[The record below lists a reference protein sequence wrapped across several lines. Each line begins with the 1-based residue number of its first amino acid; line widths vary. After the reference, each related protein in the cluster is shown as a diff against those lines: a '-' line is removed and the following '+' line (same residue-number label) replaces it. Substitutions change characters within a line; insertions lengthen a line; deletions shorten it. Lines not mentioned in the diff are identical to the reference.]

1 MGNILRNLFF
11 LFVSVCFSVNLF
23 ADSITFTLSRPS
35 GEGQETYAY
44 RTVSGSAIAGI
55 HFSNVSGEYT
65 FAEGETEHQI
75 EIPVYT
81 AKGMDS
87 WVYRSTNRKFYVES
101 WKKDTYRYESEHT
114 FSPIAV
120 DYARSYSS
128 TSFYSSGYVKINS
141 GDTRISG
148 HRTFNYDLPSF
159 MRTTLPSNGYEY
171 ISATGQKTKLSVYF
185 TIDMKEINDGWCD
198 VWMGYHIGSSY
209 TEYYDRDID
218 LPGSGWA
225 QYVFDGKS
233 YTFYSN
239 YTDITFGF
247 NCHGSG
253 SNDYWVGTLSA
264 NVSAY
269 DVTSPSVKNMYVNTE
284 QPYIS
289 GEEIC
294 ISMKFDELVKV
305 SSSDAEKLYAK
316 VRIANNEYSLA
327 YFDGSGTNT
336 LMFKGKVDLNE
347 SQKQLTG
354 ISLQSFDNKYVTDIN
369 GNVANAVSSTSFSN
383 NTFVINN
390 KYPIV
395 YNLAGGYMNNSNYS
409 STTGY
414 YVYGYPTSLL
424 TNADVFLDGYY
435 LLAWTKEGFKE
446 YITEI
451 GNTEYGEIKLIAAWF
466 CDTCNQCGMEP
477 QFVTTEAS
485 CVGNADGAI
494 RVNVANSDIIDY
506 TYEWNTGETTP
517 YLENVV
523 PGIYSVMITKPS
535 GCTITVADTVPS
547 KPAMQITIDSL
558 RESRCDT
565 ATGAVFV
572 SVDRENVSYKWSN
585 DEETECLLAVPEGS
599 YTLTVTDEKNCQS
612 MLAVEVGGVR
622 PKQPE
627 ISLVTVSEESG
638 MNLVVWLKEETDLID
653 YYTIYRENDQANV
666 YDSVGYISYDDLS
679 VFEDIDADPTV
690 RAWRYKIS
698 TTDVCGNES
707 EMSNHHKTMHLTKN
721 AGIEGSGENNLI
733 WDEYEGLDF
742 STYVVYRKH
751 KVNDEIVVD
760 MIATLPSTVTSYT
773 DKTPAEQT
781 MSYYVAI
788 KLPEEID
795 PQTQFMKSESG
806 PFTLAISNIAE
817 LENEAPNAIHDVENA
832 VFVYVVNHA
841 INVKNADEKDIVIYD
856 NNGRVITHS
865 GVLQTPTTNTSNITQ
880 FNIPLDG
887 IYVVKVGNE
896 SFVVI
901 VK

>member
-87 WVYRSTNRKFYVES
+87 WVYRSTNRNFYVES

-414 YVYGYPTSLL
+414 YVYGCPTSLL

-477 QFVTTEAS
+477 QFEKNEAS
-485 CVGNADGAI
+485 CVGNADGSI

-585 DEETECLLAVPEGS
+585 DEETEFLLAVPEGS